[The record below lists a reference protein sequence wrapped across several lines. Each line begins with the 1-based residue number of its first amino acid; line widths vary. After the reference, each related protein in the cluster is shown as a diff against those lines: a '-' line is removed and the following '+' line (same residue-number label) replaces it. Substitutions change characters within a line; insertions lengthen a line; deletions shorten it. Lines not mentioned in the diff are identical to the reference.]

1 MLPADFQEGYT
12 QLKQTLTQ
20 LSTSVDAGA
29 MSGGELNREITQLQR
44 FFNQQVLSLP
54 FAQLDGADLTRTQ
67 SYNTELHKQLRL
79 LATDAMFLGSARQA
93 ATVEQR
99 KRQLRD
105 RLSTLVRYCDVLL
118 GASGE

>member
-1 MLPADFQEGYT
+1 MLPANFQEGYT
-12 QLKQTLTQ
+12 QLKQTLIQ

-29 MSGGELNREITQLQR
+29 MSGGELNREITQLQS

>member
-118 GASGE
+118 GVSGE

>member
-1 MLPADFQEGYT
+1 MLPADFQERYT

-20 LSTSVDAGA
+20 LSTSVEANEMA
-29 MSGGELNREITQLQR
+29 GGELKTEITQLQS

-54 FAQLDGADLTRTQ
+54 FAQLDRADLTRTQ

-118 GASGE
+118 GVSGE

>member
-1 MLPADFQEGYT
+1 MLPADFQERYT

-20 LSTSVDAGA
+20 LSTSVEANGMA
-29 MSGGELNREITQLQR
+29 GGELKTEITQLQS

-54 FAQLDGADLTRTQ
+54 FAQLDGAHLTRTQ